1 MVIRRKIKKSGNS
14 LVLTMDSFLKEVLG
28 IKKEDEV
35 IIEVEEGKIV
45 IRKGDETIDKVKV
58 C

>member
-1 MVIRRKIKKSGNS
+1 
-14 LVLTMDSFLKEVLG
+14 MDSFLKEVLG

-45 IRKGDETIDKVKV
+45 IRKGDETIGKVKV